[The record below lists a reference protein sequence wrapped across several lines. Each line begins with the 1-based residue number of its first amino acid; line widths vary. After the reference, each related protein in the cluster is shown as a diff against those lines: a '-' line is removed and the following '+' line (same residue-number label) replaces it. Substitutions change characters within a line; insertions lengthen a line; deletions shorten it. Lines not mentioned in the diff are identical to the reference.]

1 MFFFFFKQKTA
12 YEMRISDW
20 SSDVCSSDLIVP
32 VASMGRWLDDELA
45 AVGRQMRSGALD
57 RARCLGPMLAID
69 DDGVHA
75 LRDRNSLIP
84 FDPENG
90 PYKAAWLQQVHHAG
104 GVLDAFGE
112 PQDAVERYA
121 TPTHRADAGI
131 TKHSLGFV
139 HIGFPAAIR
148 AQECA
153 MDRDDAGVL
162 LDRDNKG
169 RRKSPGGTSTALAA
183 RVETS
188 VDPIRNDRPPLAQVA
203 IGQCASEGFGVTPD
217 RERELVE
224 VRLAVLTL
232 PWVVIGGREDL
243 ACP

>member
-1 MFFFFFKQKTA
+1 
-12 YEMRISDW
+12 
-20 SSDVCSSDLIVP
+20 
-32 VASMGRWLDDELA
+32 
-45 AVGRQMRSGALD
+45 
-57 RARCLGPMLAID
+57 MLAID

-153 MDRDDAGVL
+153 MGRDDAGAL
-162 LDRDNKG
+162 LDRDKQG
-169 RRKSPGGTSTALAA
+169 RCKSLRRTRHACAT
-183 RVETS
+183 RVET
-188 VDPIRNDRPPLAQVA
+188 RVA
-203 IGQCASEGFGVTPD
+203 PK
-217 RERELVE
+217 
-224 VRLAVLTL
+224 
-232 PWVVIGGREDL
+232 
-243 ACP
+243 

>member
-1 MFFFFFKQKTA
+1 
-12 YEMRISDW
+12 MRISDW
-20 SSDVCSSDLIVP
+20 SSDVCSSDL
-32 VASMGRWLDDELA
+32 
-45 AVGRQMRSGALD
+45 
-57 RARCLGPMLAID
+57 
-69 DDGVHA
+69 
-75 LRDRNSLIP
+75 LIP
-84 FDPENG
+84 FDLENG

-121 TPTHRADAGI
+121 TPTPRADAGI

-162 LDRDNKG
+162 LDRDNQG
-169 RRKSPGGTSTALAA
+169 RRKSLGGTSTALAA

-203 IGQCASEGFGVTPD
+203 IGQCASEGFGVTP
-217 RERELVE
+217 RSAEHTSKLQQ
-224 VRLAVLTL
+224 LL
-232 PWVVIGGREDL
+232 GNS
-243 ACP
+243 

>member
-1 MFFFFFKQKTA
+1 MTLDLLILHILFFFFKQKTA

-20 SSDVCSSDLIVP
+20 SSDVCSSDL
-32 VASMGRWLDDELA
+32 
-45 AVGRQMRSGALD
+45 
-57 RARCLGPMLAID
+57 
-69 DDGVHA
+69 
-75 LRDRNSLIP
+75 
-84 FDPENG
+84 
-90 PYKAAWLQQVHHAG
+90 VHHAG

-169 RRKSPGGTSTALAA
+169 RRKSLGGTS
-183 RVETS
+183 
-188 VDPIRNDRPPLAQVA
+188 
-203 IGQCASEGFGVTPD
+203 
-217 RERELVE
+217 
-224 VRLAVLTL
+224 
-232 PWVVIGGREDL
+232 
-243 ACP
+243 